1 MKLSSSA
8 NIPFSFA
15 CYGGKLSLK
24 GNCMPKM
31 RVTERKSFDTS
42 TACYLRL
49 SALSWFLVAPCFLR
63 ELTVESVEMYPKM
76 QLLNGRDLSV
86 AVCIRQLFSAQQRG
100 SGRRRQEKN
109 KGEVRVSS
117 LSSTFY
123 C

>member
-24 GNCMPKM
+24 GTYKPKM
-31 RVTERKSFDTS
+31 RVTERRSFDIS

-63 ELTVESVEMYPKM
+63 ELTVEPVEMYPKM
-76 QLLNGRDLSV
+76 QLPNGRDLSV

-100 SGRRRQEKN
+100 SGRRR
-109 KGEVRVSS
+109 
-117 LSSTFY
+117 
-123 C
+123 

>member
-24 GNCMPKM
+24 GTYKPKM
-31 RVTERKSFDTS
+31 RVTERRSFDIS

-49 SALSWFLVAPCFLR
+49 SPLSWFLVAPCFLR

-100 SGRRRQEKN
+100 SGRRR
-109 KGEVRVSS
+109 
-117 LSSTFY
+117 
-123 C
+123 

>member
-1 MKLSSSA
+1 MIHSPKQQTKYIYIKLSSLA

-24 GNCMPKM
+24 GTYKPKM
-31 RVTERKSFDTS
+31 RVTERRSFDIS

-63 ELTVESVEMYPKM
+63 ELTVESVKTYPKM
-76 QLLNGRDLSV
+76 QLLNGRNLSV

-100 SGRRRQEKN
+100 SGRRR
-109 KGEVRVSS
+109 
-117 LSSTFY
+117 
-123 C
+123 